1 MGASASHTSAQLAIT
16 GTMISVPVFALQ
28 PLLLV
33 KLNLIGTVNYADVD
47 VLQRTAHLSHIF
59 PFGTIFHA
67 NVNALSR

>member
-1 MGASASHTSAQLAIT
+1 
-16 GTMISVPVFALQ
+16 MISVPVFALQ

-47 VLQRTAHLSHIF
+47 VLQKTAHLSHIF
-59 PFGTIFHA
+59 PFGMIFHA